1 MYTLDC
7 GNINTNLILISN
19 VLLLAWSFFLLVAE
33 DKPDDSQLSRSSDG
47 SAGGGGSDTSR
58 TDSKD
63 IQEEVISMQVIE
75 ILFFYNFY
83 SGCQT
88 ISYFG
93 GWKVCSLH
101 NKDFLRNNVLQP
113 LGLCIKFYKCLA
125 DVIAY

>member
-75 ILFFYNFY
+75 I
-83 SGCQT
+83 
-88 ISYFG
+88 
-93 GWKVCSLH
+93 
-101 NKDFLRNNVLQP
+101 
-113 LGLCIKFYKCLA
+113 
-125 DVIAY
+125 